1 MAANKVTYNV
11 GTSNQFAGFY
21 DDHEVVY
28 YHPDVIPR
36 THVPYGN
43 AAIAYHVVPAYVA
56 VDNVPTYTDD
66 NIIDTRARARH
77 TSRRFRG
84 NPNAARK
91 FDRLSGTG
99 RGKEIKKQGEGGHN
113 WGNPSKESKTPNAM
127 ITEDNELA
135 EELNNLTLNDKTP
148 SKSNEEKEL
157 NRENGKDKGNDK
169 TKNDIMDFES
179 YKLLQKSKRTN
190 LPTFTVNDKKTVS
203 TDEELQNGGYVKY
216 VKKTEETKTQEKVKV
231 VNYNVG
237 SNPSNVLPSH
247 PSSFRDRKS
256 RKNYSGQPRPRNTN
270 NRIRV
275 KAPDFNDLK
284 MFPCLEL
291 TS

>member
-21 DDHEVVY
+21 DEHDVVY
-28 YHPDVIPR
+28 YTDVVPTSHIPYNN
-36 THVPYGN
+36 P
-43 AAIAYHVVPAYVA
+43 AIAYHVSGYGP
-56 VDNVPTYTDD
+56 VDVPTYTDD
-66 NIIDTRARARH
+66 NIIDTRARGRH

-84 NPNAARK
+84 NPNAPRK

-113 WGNPSKESKTPNAM
+113 WGNATKESKIFNA
-127 ITEDNELA
+127 TNPEDNELT
-135 EELNNLTLNDKTP
+135 EELNNLSLNDKTP
-148 SKSNEEKEL
+148 SKSNEENEL
-157 NRENGKDKGNDK
+157 NKENGKDKANDK
-169 TKNDIMDFES
+169 TKNNDIMDFDS

-190 LPTFTVNDKKTVS
+190 LPTFTVNDKKNVS

-237 SNPSNVLPSH
+237 TNPSNVLPSH
-247 PSSFRDRKS
+247 PSSFRDRRS

-275 KAPDFNDLK
+275 KAPDLTDLK